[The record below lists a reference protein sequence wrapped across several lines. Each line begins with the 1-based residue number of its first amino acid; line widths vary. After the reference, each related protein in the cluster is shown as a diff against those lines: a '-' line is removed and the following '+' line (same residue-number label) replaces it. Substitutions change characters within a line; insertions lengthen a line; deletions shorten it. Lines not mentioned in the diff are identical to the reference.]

1 MERFKGKSMLVT
13 GGGSGIGAATA
24 RYLVDAGAHVTI
36 CGRRQDSIHQ
46 IGLELG
52 PACKVVQGDITVDV
66 DRKRILDSA
75 LAHGNGLDGLVN
87 NAGNMYRAAL
97 ADLDESALME
107 VFHQN
112 VVGAMMMSSIC
123 TPALAAR
130 GGSIVFIGSIHTRRA
145 FPGASPYAATKAA
158 IQGLTKVLAAELGE
172 QGVRV
177 NCVLPGAVP
186 TEINERAGLGSKA
199 ELDARMRALEPL
211 HVLGRVGE
219 PSEVAEAIAFL
230 LDANWVTGA
239 LLDVDGGLGLGL
251 TPL

>member
-1 MERFKGKSMLVT
+1 
-13 GGGSGIGAATA
+13 
-24 RYLVDAGAHVTI
+24 
-36 CGRRQDSIHQ
+36 
-46 IGLELG
+46 
-52 PACKVVQGDITVDV
+52 
-66 DRKRILDSA
+66 
-75 LAHGNGLDGLVN
+75 
-87 NAGNMYRAAL
+87 
-97 ADLDESALME
+97 ME

-112 VVGAMMMSSIC
+112 VIGAMMMSSIC
-123 TPALAAR
+123 APALAAR

-211 HVLGRVGE
+211 HALGRVGE

-230 LDANWVTGA
+230 LDTNWVTGA

-251 TPL
+251 TPLLSLIHI

>member
-1 MERFKGKSMLVT
+1 MLVT

-24 RYLVDAGAHVTI
+24 RYLINAGAYVTI
-36 CGRRQDSIHQ
+36 CGRRQESINRV
-46 IGLELG
+46 GLGLG
-52 PACKVVQGDITVDV
+52 SACHAVQGDITVDA
-66 DRKRILDSA
+66 DRKRIFDSA
-75 LAHGNGLDGLVN
+75 LAHGGGLDGLVN
-87 NAGNMYRAAL
+87 NAGNMYRAVL
-97 ADLDESALME
+97 ADLDEPALIE

-112 VVGAMMMSSIC
+112 VIGAMMMSSIC
-123 TPALAAR
+123 TPALSAR
-130 GGSIVFIGSIHTRRA
+130 GGSIVFLGSIHTRRA

-186 TEINERAGLGSKA
+186 TEINERAGLGSKDV
-199 ELDARMRALEPL
+199 LDARMRALEPL
-211 HVLGRVGE
+211 HALGRVGE
-219 PSEVAEAIAFL
+219 SSEVAEAIAYL
-230 LDANWVTGA
+230 LDASWVTGA